1 MKGVPK
7 LFPLLLCLA
16 ALSAGAAVPT
26 NSLVVTP
33 PPVQIA
39 TCRKDA
45 DLNALFEDFKLSPKF
60 IYRVMDLGSL
70 VWLRASGLS
79 AAPEP
84 IHVSAVERN
93 L

>member
-1 MKGVPK
+1 MKSVPK

-16 ALSAGAAVPT
+16 ALSAGAAVST

-33 PPVQIA
+33 PPVQIV
-39 TCRKDA
+39 TCREDA
-45 DLNALFEDFKLSPKF
+45 DLEALIAEFTLSPKF

>member
-16 ALSAGAAVPT
+16 ALSVHAAVSY
-26 NSLVVTP
+26 SLVVTP
-33 PPVQIA
+33 PSVRIV

-45 DLNALFEDFKLSPKF
+45 DLNALFEDFTPSPKF

-79 AAPEP
+79 PTP
-84 IHVSAVERN
+84 QRIHVSAVERN

>member
-1 MKGVPK
+1 MKGARKP
-7 LFPLLLCLA
+7 FPLLLCLA
-16 ALSAGAAVPT
+16 TLSSGAAVST

-33 PPVQIA
+33 PPMQIV

-45 DLNALFEDFKLSPKF
+45 DPNALFEDFKLSPKF
-60 IYRVMDLGSL
+60 IYRVMDLGSF
-70 VWLRASGLS
+70 VWLRGSRLS
-79 AAPEP
+79 PAAER